1 MEPCNDTYRGQSPRA
16 TPAGPAVTSKIPALA
31 DRIQAAGARFTL
43 IDALPGTGKSLLLR
57 ELAAR
62 TGAAI
67 RQWPDHGG
75 ASDGLE
81 LIDLAPGTILDLRD
95 VRGRAV
101 VSAGRQ
107 QIADHARLRLYGD
120 LLEIG
125 NGDLFLDEADDPAFE
140 RAGGWPA
147 LSAHFVRLPE
157 DAATAVAFLRE
168 AVLPVVDE
176 AASVFL
182 NALAL
187 SRRGIPAGGLDE
199 AIAQTA
205 TRLAPLVV
213 ARDGTFRFRTDTLR
227 SLFEAAFAGR
237 AQAARTAGL
246 LERAREPAA
255 AIRACLETG
264 DRAGALGV
272 LDRSGG
278 VMLGHLHGPDEA
290 RAVLEAFGE
299 EPHHGVVALR
309 AMTAMKAGHTGHA
322 ARLIE
327 QAMRAA
333 APPGLASAPPD
344 PGGLAPEM
352 RMSWLL
358 LGVYSDRP
366 MGGTDFH
373 GEYAALLAELPPD
386 SHLLRGSIYN
396 VALDEQ
402 IRAGRQGEA
411 IATAARALSHY
422 RAGQAPY
429 LSFYIHVHLALMHL
443 LSGSPAEAAKD
454 LEEARR
460 ELAATPFETPQDD
473 RFLALLT
480 AQVAYEQGRGTA
492 MIDFAETAFER
503 FAYGELWPSIAT
515 LALAFG
521 AEALLQLRGTEA
533 ALRYL
538 EAWRVQTWRTRR
550 FRLLIE
556 QREVLILQ
564 SARRWREARLK
575 LEAMA
580 TRIGAIWIDSAG
592 ENLADL
598 RDPEDVAQALIWL
611 RQQVFERPRDQALQQ
626 KLAFANKN
634 PHLSWRQRRQLA
646 VWQAWV
652 ARRRG
657 QVPAARQLLADA
669 LSTCVARDCRAP
681 LLEERLLV
689 VPLVNDP
696 RMAGGPM
703 RTAPIPPGLRSAAPN
718 PLAGGPLSRKEW
730 RALLLLAEGCSNK
743 EIARE
748 MMVSLPTV
756 KFHLKNLYAKL
767 GVSDRR
773 SAVDTARR
781 KALIDS

>member
-1 MEPCNDTYRGQSPRA
+1 MSNTDPLPPKLAISPAASARM
-16 TPAGPAVTSKIPALA
+16 SALA
-31 DRIQAAGARFTL
+31 KRIDRSDARFTL

-57 ELAAR
+57 CIAER
-62 TGAAI
+62 RGVNI
-67 RQWPDHGG
+67 RPWPDHGSG
-75 ASDGLE
+75 GKHLE
-81 LIDLAPGTILDLRD
+81 LIDLAPGTILDVCD

-101 VSAGRQ
+101 ICGGQHQLSG
-107 QIADHARLRLYGD
+107 HARLRLYGE
-120 LLEIG
+120 LQEIG
-125 NGDLFLDEADDPAFE
+125 NADLFLDEADDPVFSSS
-140 RAGGWPA
+140 GGWPA
-147 LSAHFVRLPE
+147 LSAHFNRTPDDLVTP
-157 DAATAVAFLRE
+157 VAFIRE
-168 AVLPVVDE
+168 NVLTVLDE
-176 AASVFL
+176 VALVAL

-187 SRRGIPAGGLDE
+187 
-199 AIAQTA
+199 
-205 TRLAPLVV
+205 
-213 ARDGTFRFRTDTLR
+213 ARDGIPCEGLEEAYARSLVRLQPLVSPARGRWRFRCERLR
-227 SLFEAAFAGR
+227 TLFEEAFFRGARGVK
-237 AQAARTAGL
+237 AARL
-246 LERAREPAA
+246 LEFARQPAA
-255 AIRACLETG
+255 AIGACLAVG
-264 DRAGALGV
+264 DRVEALSI

-290 RAVLEAFGE
+290 RAVLKSFGKEA
-299 EPHHGVVALR
+299 HHSVMALR

-327 QAMRAA
+327 QTMRAA
-333 APPGLASAPPD
+333 VPSGLASSPPD
-344 PGGLAPEM
+344 PGGLTPEM

-366 MGGTDFH
+366 MGGMDFH
-373 GEYAALLAELPPD
+373 SEYATLLAELPPD
-386 SHLLRGSIYN
+386 SHLVRGAVYN

-454 LEEARR
+454 LEGAKR
-460 ELAATPFETPQDD
+460 ELAATPFDTPQDD

-492 MIDFAETAFER
+492 MIEFAESAFER

-521 AEALLQLRGTEA
+521 AEALLQLRGTDA

-556 QREVLILQ
+556 QREVQILQ

-575 LEAMA
+575 LETMA

-626 KLAFANKN
+626 KLAFAHKN

-681 LLEERLLV
+681 LFEERLLV

-703 RTAPIPPGLRSAAPN
+703 RTAPMPPGLRSAAPN